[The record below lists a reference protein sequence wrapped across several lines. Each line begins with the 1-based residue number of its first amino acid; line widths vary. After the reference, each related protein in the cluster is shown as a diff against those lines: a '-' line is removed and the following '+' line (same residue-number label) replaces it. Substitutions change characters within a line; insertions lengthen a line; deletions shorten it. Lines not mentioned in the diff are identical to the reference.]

1 MYTVHALYELEPEWR
16 VGFYDTQ
23 EEAEEV
29 AADVFEEYLDEVA
42 GVVVRDRWGEVVWR
56 VGDGDE

>member
-1 MYTVHALYELEPEWR
+1 MYTVHAVYELEPEWR

-29 AADVFEEYLDEVA
+29 ATDVFEEYDDEVDR
-42 GVVVRDRWGEVVWR
+42 VEVRDRWGEVVMV
-56 VGDGDE
+56 VGGD